1 MITGSLGG
9 SIEGHLINYYINL
22 VKIADNANVFP
33 IMHFQNSGLR
43 RMGDTLYL
51 VSAADTIF
59 GIRSTRNNSRTVVLG
74 ISPYVIA
81 QQTIRQT
88 LVKNALDWLA
98 Q

>member
-1 MITGSLGG
+1 
-9 SIEGHLINYYINL
+9 
-22 VKIADNANVFP
+22 
-33 IMHFQNSGLR
+33 
-43 RMGDTLYL
+43 MGDILYL

-59 GIRSTRNNSRTVVLG
+59 GIRSTRNNTRTVLLG